1 MLFFIYT
8 LGGSIPM
15 LMATLYLLTGPGET
29 LGGGGEVVLSLSIGA
44 IETIVIWSA
53 YALSFAIK
61 TPLYPFLVWLVHAH
75 AEAPLEGSILLAG
88 VVLKLA
94 IFGVSSILVTHL
106 WQGSLETM
114 SFTFSLS
121 LATLLL
127 ASGAMLQQVDLKGFV
142 ALSSVAHIGI
152 STLGILSLTADGSG
166 GA

>member
-1 MLFFIYT
+1 
-8 LGGSIPM
+8 M

-61 TPLYPFLVWLVHAH
+61 PPLYPFLVWLVHAH